1 MALGGPQTDPE
12 AGSTDRVQLADRSDV
27 DQRDRDGSRSAVPA
41 LSADPAAPGAGLGLS
56 LPGPPGSIALRE
68 DQFEEAK
75 WGRPSGY
82 LDERLARAGSAATT
96 AGRGLSGM
104 ADQVQA
110 LRETVEQLA
119 LELERASEEL
129 RFMRSENGI
138 PEPVGSPA
146 LAGAGPSLDGSHAAL
161 TGGDGGASD
170 RGPMALGAGPPA
182 YLEFT
187 ARRYNATMRGI
198 KGRRR
203 RLAVISLTLAVSI
216 SYVLVT
222 LAVFEH
228 DTFSPWWLVLLPV
241 IWLIPLPFFVL
252 SFRGTHR
259 ILHRNHFDLP
269 EEP

>member
-1 MALGGPQTDPE
+1 
-12 AGSTDRVQLADRSDV
+12 
-27 DQRDRDGSRSAVPA
+27 
-41 LSADPAAPGAGLGLS
+41 
-56 LPGPPGSIALRE
+56 
-68 DQFEEAK
+68 
-75 WGRPSGY
+75 
-82 LDERLARAGSAATT
+82 
-96 AGRGLSGM
+96 M

-110 LRETVEQLA
+110 LRDTVEQLA
-119 LELERASEEL
+119 LELELASDEL
-129 RFMRSENGI
+129 RFIRSENGI
-138 PEPVGSPA
+138 PEPMGSPA
-146 LAGAGPSLDGSHAAL
+146 LAGPYTHGSHAAL
-161 TGGDGGASD
+161 PGEEGGSSD
-170 RGPMALGAGPPA
+170 RRSDPGPMALGAGPPA

-222 LAVFEH
+222 LAIFEH